1 MDFFIVWRLVAWN
14 LHHRHCSAIVMW
26 FDGLT
31 KNDGEKYPMNKK
43 GDQKSSAPDRLAGGT
58 VLCKILSSRAFRF
71 IDSDTVIML

>member
-1 MDFFIVWRLVAWN
+1 MDFFIVWRLVAGN

-43 GDQKSSAPDRLAGGT
+43 GDQKSSAPDRLAGGQFCAKSYHP
-58 VLCKILSSRAFRF
+58 VLSVSLTA
-71 IDSDTVIML
+71 TQ